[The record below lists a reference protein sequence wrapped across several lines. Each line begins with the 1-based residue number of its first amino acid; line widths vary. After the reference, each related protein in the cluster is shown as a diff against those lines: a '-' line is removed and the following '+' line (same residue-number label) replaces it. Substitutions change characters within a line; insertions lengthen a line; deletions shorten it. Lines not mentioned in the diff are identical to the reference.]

1 MNRGVWQSVAHG
13 VTKTRTQLSNTK
25 QIILNSIAD
34 SKLVLPFWF
43 FLLLLLLFAVDLSQP
58 GYLQP

>member
-34 SKLVLPFWF
+34 SKLVLPFWVF
-43 FLLLLLLFAVDLSQP
+43 LLLLLFAVDLSQP